1 MKKAKKKAE
10 EDAKKAAEENGLKAD
25 HTAEGKKEE
34 SPPQPD
40 EDYYLAKDFLVEG
53 LEWCHLLVT
62 TNNVATTIILQS
74 CSCETISLVSDM
86 FARRGEYVQALDAL
100 AVGLKISKFDP
111 YLVYSLVRIAIK
123 IKTPGKK
130 SIGNS
135 ETVAKIK
142 ETLNTWLESS
152 DLNIESYVNNYRS
165 TVKDQNSFLH
175 LLSILKCQYLLDKE
189 KVPLTVNELIFNGT
203 IDLFESGRDRTVFNV
218 IEIYKFLTQ
227 YYPDH
232 DVTKLYQSKV
242 ESYYPDEA
250 TIFGSKKTVTV
261 LRAEDSAVKE
271 AVNNNSNDNETEK
284 STT

>member
-10 EDAKKAAEENGLKAD
+10 EDAKKVAEENGLKAD
-25 HTAEGKKEE
+25 HTAEGNKKEE
-34 SPPQPD
+34 SAPQPD
-40 EDYYLAKDFLVEG
+40 EDFYLAKDFLVEG

-62 TNNVATTIILQS
+62 TNTVATTVILQS

-86 FARRGEYVQALDAL
+86 FARRGEYVQALDVL
-100 AVGLKISKFDP
+100 TVGLKINKLDP

-123 IKTPGKK
+123 IKSPGKK

-142 ETLNTWLESS
+142 LSLNTLLDS
-152 DLNIESYVNNYRS
+152 DLNIESYVNNYRLA
-165 TVKDQNSFLH
+165 VKDQNSFLH

-189 KVPLTVNELIFNGT
+189 KVPLIVNELIFNGT
-203 IDLFESGRDRTVFNV
+203 VDLFEIGRDRTVFNA
-218 IEIYKFLTQ
+218 IEIYKFLIQ
-227 YYPDH
+227 HYPDH

-242 ESYYPDEA
+242 ESYYPDA
-250 TIFGSKKTVTV
+250 TIFGIKKTVTV

-271 AVNNNSNDNETEK
+271 AVNKNSNDNETEK
-284 STT
+284 STM